1 MGNRITR
8 KGQVT
13 IPKSVRDELGLRPGD
28 EVEFVKDDGSY
39 SIRRRVDRDPFEK
52 WYGYLKDKVGG
63 KTTDELIR
71 EMRGE

>member
-1 MGNRITR
+1 MSNRVTT

-13 IPKSVRDELGLRPGD
+13 IPKAVRDELGIRPGD
-28 EVEFVKDDGSY
+28 EVDFVRDNGGFEVQK
-39 SIRRRVDRDPFEK
+39 ITAQDPFLK

-63 KTTDELIR
+63 KRTDELIR